1 MLPKGGSGQ
10 LCQMLMAGQIKRGL
24 RRKRQ
29 LSLATWMSRLILK
42 EEFSRCGRDKQNVIR
57 ESLRKNERQETKGRR
72 K

>member
-1 MLPKGGSGQ
+1 MPNADGRSNK
-10 LCQMLMAGQIKRGL
+10 KRSE
-24 RRKRQ
+24 KKTTTEF
-29 LSLATWMSRLILK
+29 SNWMSRLILK